1 MADEKKTPK
10 AIPSAEA
17 LEVRQKAKEAAAAEG
32 KDWATLSKEERQ
44 EFKKSVRGSVKKE
57 AKRKARQ
64 AEKAEKASAA

>member
-64 AEKAEKASAA
+64 AEKASAA